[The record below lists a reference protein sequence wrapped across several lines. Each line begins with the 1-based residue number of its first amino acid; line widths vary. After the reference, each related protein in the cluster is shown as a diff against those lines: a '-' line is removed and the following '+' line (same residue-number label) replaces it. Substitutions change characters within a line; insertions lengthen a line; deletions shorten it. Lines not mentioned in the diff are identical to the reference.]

1 MSVNFLKNDSEISL
15 SQKIIE
21 AVKSLPESKQAEV
34 LDFIEYLRFKTAASE
49 WNGFSLSSA
58 MQGMENEILFYS
70 LSDIKESFS

>member
-1 MSVNFLKNDSEISL
+1 MSVNFLKNDSGISL

-58 MQGMENEILFYS
+58 MQGMENEISLYS